1 MRRVRAKKDRYHKI
15 TGDRLVQEG
24 KQYELIMKLG
34 DKYKIRLGNGKPFPL
49 EKELF
54 EIMSV

>member
-1 MRRVRAKKDRYHKI
+1 MRWVRAKKDRYHSR
-15 TGDRLVQEG
+15 TGERLLIEG

-34 DKYKIRLGNGKPFPL
+34 DKYKVRLDNGKPFPL

>member
-1 MRRVRAKKDRYHKI
+1 MRWVRAKKDYFHSR

-24 KQYELIMKLG
+24 KQYELMLICGK
-34 DKYKIRLGNGKPFPL
+34 KYKIRLDNGKPFPL
-49 EKELF
+49 DKELF